1 MNVSTPPHPLRS
13 HPIHVPGPIS
23 AYPLSPLSSGPAG
36 YVYTPVSSRPL
47 SYESLR
53 YKHGVRFVRQDSL
66 RGLVLRWCAEDVKP
80 VRVAD
85 RMAAVLL
92 PPKKKKKKKKEGV
105 FSKFKRWAGS
115 MVAAMR

>member
-1 MNVSTPPHPLRS
+1 
-13 HPIHVPGPIS
+13 
-23 AYPLSPLSSGPAG
+23 
-36 YVYTPVSSRPL
+36 
-47 SYESLR
+47 
-53 YKHGVRFVRQDSL
+53 VRQDNL

-92 PPKKKKKKKKEGV
+92 PPKKKKKKEGM
-105 FSKFKRWAGS
+105 FSKSKRWAGS